1 MRPRDL
7 RAAIILATLAF
18 AALGLS
24 ASASAKPAPKPS
36 ASSKGELY
44 DTTPSG
50 GTLLHKSTNHGSTW
64 TQATTADPSSGDDCV
79 TTDQSGAIYECKLA
93 GSQAAA
99 PLQADVWKS
108 LAWQYGT
115 NAANIVV
122 CGTSCS
128 PFGVDRQWTAAYIPP
143 GGTTNTALVVFNYHD
158 FYGPSQIWVNVST
171 NGGSVFGDPI
181 DVMANFTSNSTDQAA
196 VALANSACNT
206 VPIGTA
212 IARSASGTDLRR
224 VDRIRPGERSHRLQR
239 DDGAGVPQP
248 LRRVVRRPGEDVDAA
263 TRLRRRHRS
272 RHLDAVRGLHSRQ
285 PGKPVYRF
293 HDPGAERRP
302 CRLRC

>member
-93 GSQAAA
+93 GSQATA

-108 LAWQYGT
+108 LDDGRR
-115 NAANIVV
+115 
-122 CGTSCS
+122 G
-128 PFGVDRQWTAAYIPP
+128 
-143 GGTTNTALVVFNYHD
+143 NTA
-158 FYGPSQIWVNVST
+158 PT
-171 NGGSVFGDPI
+171 RR
-181 DVMANFTSNSTDQAA
+181 TSSSAA
-196 VALANSACNT
+196 RAAH
-206 VPIGTA
+206 
-212 IARSASGTDLRR
+212 RSASTASGQLHTSRR
-224 VDRIRPGERSHRLQR
+224 VGRRTPRSWCSTTTASTGR
-239 DDGAGVPQP
+239 A
-248 LRRVVRRPGEDVDAA
+248 
-263 TRLRRRHRS
+263 RS
-272 RHLDAVRGLHSRQ
+272 G
-285 PGKPVYRF
+285 
-293 HDPGAERRP
+293 
-302 CRLRC
+302 